1 MFSFFLGKKEENT
14 FKVLWEKIN
23 KNIKNK
29 LDITELNDNFK
40 SFHKL
45 IKEELNNQNKSIMNN
60 KKESSNESNK
70 LLFLQTNNVLSE
82 ISKYPLNYPDSRP
95 ITLEFLSSF
104 LNALKYQKFL
114 FEKNDDLFI
123 LLQNLVLNL
132 KKELEQKTFKFN
144 IKNEF
149 AYLLNSITR
158 ILLNY
163 PSYISFFI
171 IKTKRM
177 YSNEEYDDFIIFS
190 CLLKLLQIDQTINN
204 YIYRKYIRRS
214 LIVSL
219 SFDEINKDD
228 NDYLFNESFVVEI
241 LINKLCNLYQ
251 MLPKYFD
258 IDKDA
263 KSLEPSINI
272 NISMNCLKSTYFEYK
287 DYIIFFN
294 KIINCFTNDKFKDKI
309 ENYFF
314 NKFLLENVLPN
325 LTNHNIKIIR
335 THLQYLITMLNLSK
349 NNTMII
355 NTISYFLLGINDNII
370 TNDSNNT
377 NVTNNS
383 SNDDNGENDEDK
395 SISISING
403 DPIYMNYLLSNYN
416 PNKVKSLILNNL
428 HKKNECINI
437 VIFEIFN
444 IFFQKKPY
452 LMVRHFV
459 KPYTDYVINKSN
471 NKTKFILGNSTSYPM
486 SNQLMILLNKFN
498 IYETEFNMANNIEC
512 SMFKN
517 LCYYINYDIDFYNYY
532 LNNKKKEELILNQSN
547 QSINNNE
554 MSSFR
559 INEDSFSEQSSNQE
573 TLEDNIIKGLN
584 PNFIKNLLTPK
595 EKKAN
600 KKKENK
606 SKKEN
611 NLLNEKEVIIKDIFR
626 NEIYVKEDADNYDS
640 CININYDINFDV
652 VNNFKNNKKDLLYN
666 YINNSENIFDNKDDD
681 NILFMKNIHHK
692 LVNFDTNSNVEN
704 IVLFHLI
711 ITIISIPNFSFDT
724 DLLRCNLVLLDNDDK
739 SKYSFLTL
747 FKYHSQEIIKKL
759 KIIEN
764 ESKFI
769 LILKE
774 FNLNKD
780 LSNIEFIDK
789 KQQEFKTGLDFKGFN
804 NNEKMTE
811 KDKDKNKIINWVIF
825 CEFIKEF
832 ISCISH
838 KYKFEDI
845 IENLFV
851 FYSEQLDEFYNDN
864 MIDDDEENENE
875 DRCDEIDNENH
886 FQSNKYQNMYSN
898 TNSNNIELDDNEP

>member
-29 LDITELNDNFK
+29 IEIAELNDNFK

-45 IKEELNNQNKSIMNN
+45 IKEELNNQSKSIMNN
-60 KKESSNESNK
+60 KNEISSESNK
-70 LLFLQTNNVLSE
+70 LYFLKINNVLSE
-82 ISKYPLNYPDSRP
+82 ISKYPLKYPNSRP
-95 ITLEFLSSF
+95 ITLEYLSSF

-114 FEKNDDLFI
+114 FEKNDDLF
-123 LLQNLVLNL
+123 LSLQKLVLYL
-132 KKELEQKTFKFN
+132 KKELVQKTFKFN

-163 PSYISFFI
+163 PSYILYFV
-171 IKTKRM
+171 IKTKKI
-177 YSNEEYDDFIIFS
+177 YSTEEYDDFIFFS

-204 YIYRKYIRRS
+204 YTYKKYIRRS

-219 SFDEINKDD
+219 SFDEINKDE
-228 NDYLFNESFVVEI
+228 NDYLFKESFVVEI

-251 MLPKYFD
+251 MLPQYFD

-287 DYIIFFN
+287 DYIIFLN

-325 LTNHNIKIIR
+325 LINHNVKIIR
-335 THLQYLITMLNLSK
+335 THLQYLITFLNLSK

-355 NTISYFLLGINDNII
+355 NAISYFLLGINDNII
-370 TNDSNNT
+370 NSDANNT
-377 NVTNNS
+377 IVTNNS
-383 SNDDNGENDEDK
+383 SNDDNEDNNEDK
-395 SISISING
+395 SISISINE
-403 DPIYMNYLLSNYN
+403 DPIYINYLLSNYN
-416 PNKVKSLILNNL
+416 PNKVKSILLNNI

-459 KPYTDYVINKSN
+459 KPYTEFVINKSN

-517 LCYYINYDIDFYNYY
+517 LCYYINFDIDFYNYY
-532 LNNKKKEELILNQSN
+532 LNNKKKEELILNQSS

-600 KKKENK
+600 KKKESK

-611 NLLNEKEVIIKDIFR
+611 NLMNENEVAIKDIFG
-626 NEIYVKEDADNYDS
+626 NEMYVKEDIDNCGS
-640 CININYDINFDV
+640 CININYDRNFEAA
-652 VNNFKNNKKDLLYN
+652 NNIKN
-666 YINNSENIFDNKDDD
+666 NIFDNKDDDD

-692 LVNFDTNSNVEN
+692 LVNFDSNSNVEN

-711 ITIISIPNFSFDT
+711 ITMISIPNFSFDT

-780 LSNIEFIDK
+780 LSNIAFNDK
-789 KQQEFKTGLDFKGFN
+789 KQKEFKTGLDFKGFN
-804 NNEKMTE
+804 NIEKMTE
-811 KDKDKNKIINWVIF
+811 KDEDKNKIINWIIF

-864 MIDDDEENENE
+864 AIDDDEENENE

-886 FQSNKYQNMYSN
+886 FHSNKYQNMYSN
-898 TNSNNIELDDNEP
+898 TNSNNIELDDNEL